1 MKTPVSQ
8 SILSSQAGEG
18 AVGLFSGQSMG
29 KGSRLTDNLES
40 SLSPHLPRRSGL
52 NPRREAPSDFCT
64 HGVRLCPVSPSTPS
78 PITLTFHPQLVA
90 RRDSGVLPQCQG
102 GAGWL

>member
-29 KGSRLTDNLES
+29 KGSRLTDNPGVS
-40 SLSPHLPRRSGL
+40 SLSPHLLRRSGL

-64 HGVRLCPVSPSTPS
+64 HGVRLCPVSPSTP
-78 PITLTFHPQLVA
+78 P
-90 RRDSGVLPQCQG
+90 
-102 GAGWL
+102 